1 MLREIVFDIETQNT
15 FMDVGQGRHQD
26 LKVSMVCLYD
36 TLEDKYYSFKED
48 ELNNLWP
55 ILEKCDRLIGYNS
68 KYFDVP
74 VLNNYYAGD
83 LSKLPHLDILEEIKK
98 TLGFRLKLDD
108 VAKATLK
115 IQKSGNGL
123 QAVEWYKQGE
133 IEKIRE
139 YCLQDVKVTKD
150 IYDYGIKNK
159 QLFYAELATGALRPF
174 PINFEIPVAQT
185 EAKSSINLTL
195 PF

>member
-108 VAKATLK
+108 VAKATLGT
-115 IQKSGNGL
+115 QKSGNGL

-139 YCLQDVKVTKD
+139 YCLQDVKVTRD
-150 IYDYGIKNK
+150 IYEFGKKNK
-159 QLFYAELATGALRPF
+159 QLFYTELASGALRPF
-174 PINFEIPVAQT
+174 PINFEVPVTQADT
-185 EAKSSINLTL
+185 KSSINLTL